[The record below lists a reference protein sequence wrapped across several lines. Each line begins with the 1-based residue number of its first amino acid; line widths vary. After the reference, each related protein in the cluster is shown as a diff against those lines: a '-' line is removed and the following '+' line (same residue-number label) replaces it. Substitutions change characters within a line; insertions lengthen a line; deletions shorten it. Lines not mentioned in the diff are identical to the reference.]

1 MEQPG
6 EPQAVVAEAVEAAV
20 EAVEAV
26 QEECP
31 KAPRAPNKAPR
42 AKAPRRTK
50 VISELPAQQPAP
62 VIDASFWSSMLQT
75 KREMDRQAKTSRY
88 ANLVKL

>member
-6 EPQAVVAEAVEAAV
+6 EPPAEVQEVAAEAVQEV
-20 EAVEAV
+20 QEV

-42 AKAPRRTK
+42 APRRAK

-75 KREMDRQAKTSRY
+75 KRTMDRQSQDSRY
-88 ANLVKL
+88 ANLVKF